1 MTEEELKDI
10 CLCGETTKV
19 QFKEAPIP
27 QKELAKEMV
36 AFANSKGGVILF
48 GVADKTG
55 DIKGL
60 SYDEIQQASRELGN
74 AANEQVKPAI
84 YIGTEVVRVDGRH
97 VLVCSIAEGRNK
109 PYKNLQGEIWMKQGA
124 DKRRITENAEI
135 LGLFQDSGSYQPEK
149 EAEAG
154 SSVKD
159 LEMAYVREYF
169 ENVYGKGI
177 EDFDQPLDRMLQ
189 SLSVLTDKGEVTRV
203 GMLFFGKNPQQYEPS
218 VVVKA
223 VAFAGNDIGDTSY
236 LDSRDITGT
245 LPRMFNEGLAFMKSY
260 LHHEQRGQNFNT
272 VGILEIPE
280 VVLEELLQNALVH
293 FDLLHHA
300 AIRLLIFDDRIEIV
314 NPGCLYGG
322 LKIDDIKL
330 GVSRQ
335 RNPLMAGFAART
347 MIYRGLGSGI
357 KRVVRENVRIDFDNE
372 ESANQFKVTVW
383 RTTQKNEITTQK
395 ADSTTQKNE
404 ITIQKNDLKD
414 NNIILKDDF
423 TTQKDALKDNDV
435 IPKDDSTTQKDA
447 LKDKNTI
454 LKALEPTQAVVLEY
468 ILHHP
473 QATREE
479 ISDASGISFGTVKF
493 TIGKL
498 QQKGLLK
505 RVGGRKH
512 GEWKVLLA

>member
-1 MTEEELKDI
+1 MTADELKDI

-27 QKELAKEMV
+27 QKELAREMI
-36 AFANSKGGVILF
+36 AFANSKGGVMLF

-60 SYDEIQQASRELGN
+60 SYEEIQETSRELGN
-74 AANEQVKPAI
+74 AANEQVKPTI
-84 YIGTEVVRVDGRH
+84 YIETEVVRVDGKH

-109 PYKNLQGEIWMKQGA
+109 PYKNLQGEIWVKQGA

-149 EAEAG
+149 DAEAG
-154 SSVKD
+154 SGIKD
-159 LEMAYVREYF
+159 LEMAYLREYF
-169 ENVYGKGI
+169 ESVYGKEI
-177 EDFDQPLDRMLQ
+177 EDFDQPLDRMLH

-223 VAFAGNDIGDTSY
+223 VAFAGNDIGDTNY

-245 LPRMFNEGLAFMKSY
+245 LPRMFKEGMAFMKSY
-260 LHHEQRGQNFNT
+260 LHHEQKGQNFNS
-272 VGILEIPE
+272 VGILEISE

-383 RTTQKNEITTQK
+383 RTIQKSG
-395 ADSTTQKNE
+395 STTQKSE
-404 ITIQKNDLKD
+404 I
-414 NNIILKDDF
+414 
-423 TTQKDALKDNDV
+423 TTQKDALKDNPT
-435 IPKDDSTTQKDA
+435 IQKKDSTIQKKDSTIQKKDSTIQKDLDTTQKKVLDFFSENPMA
-447 LKDKNTI
+447 TI
-454 LKALEPTQAVVLEY
+454 DEAVAAIDDLS
-468 ILHHP
+468 L
-473 QATREE
+473 
-479 ISDASGISFGTVKF
+479 GGVKF
-493 TIGKL
+493 VIGKL

-512 GEWKVLLA
+512 GEWKVLSDYDDGDY